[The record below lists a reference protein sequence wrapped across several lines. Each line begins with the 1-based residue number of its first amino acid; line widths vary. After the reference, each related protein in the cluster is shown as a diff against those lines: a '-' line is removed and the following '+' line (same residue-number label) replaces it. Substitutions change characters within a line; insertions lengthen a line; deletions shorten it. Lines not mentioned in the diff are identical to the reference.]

1 MLKRLFPIITLI
13 LLLCANSS
21 FAQNDAY
28 HITLNVTD
36 ENTHLPIT
44 GVTINLF
51 PSDLKGN
58 SDGAGLYKF
67 TFSRQEA
74 KTPVLVKYSAVG
86 YHLHQQK
93 ILITKDTSILISLNP
108 IVNKLQE
115 VEIKSKQAATPRTSI
130 ATTLTEKQLEK
141 TRGGTLA
148 ETLADISGVNMLKS
162 GSTISKPI
170 IHGLHSNRI
179 LILNNGIRLEGQQ
192 WGAEH
197 APEIDPFIA
206 QQIHV
211 IKGAESVK
219 YGAEAIGGIVI
230 TEPPA
235 LPQTAAISGNVN
247 LIGASNGRAVTTAA
261 MLTGGLKAIKGFGW
275 RLQGSAKKSGNI
287 KTADYYLGNT
297 GVRELNFSA
306 AAGYQTGKSN
316 YEAYYSRFSTELG
329 ILYSAHI
336 GTIEDINAR
345 IEAGRPLES
354 YNFSYNI
361 TAPRQKISHQLL
373 KLTGH
378 YDLDNHHKL
387 DITYAFQKNQRKEY
401 DIRRGDREA
410 IPITDLVLSTHT
422 LDLKLDVPLAHGAKR
437 SYGINSMMQVNNNIP
452 GTLANTFIP
461 NFDSYTAGL
470 FIIQHWIK
478 EKYELEAGLRYD
490 YKYFDAAG
498 FRYSQTTAQEQQN
511 ENTEQY
517 YGGNNSFNNVTGSA
531 GILWKFNT
539 RWHLASNIGLAWRAP
554 TANELYS
561 NGLHHG
567 AGLFEVGNPAMQNE
581 KGYKWITSLKHSGNL
596 LKFNLDVYLQY
607 ISNYIYSRPDRS
619 FKQTISG
626 TYPIF
631 RYTQTNATFAG
642 IDFTGSYQFLPAFSY
657 QLNASLIRAKDIKA
671 KNYLPYI
678 PADRISQAINWN
690 LDLKGSYLQFKHSFI
705 RRQTRF
711 EAESDYAPP
720 PGAYHLFT
728 MTAGTSI
735 KLGQQSMSI
744 NMSADNL
751 FNTLYKDYMNRY
763 RYYTHEMGRN
773 LTLRLAYKF

>member
-1 MLKRLFPIITLI
+1 M
-13 LLLCANSS
+13 LCANIS
-21 FAQNDAY
+21 FAQKSSY
-28 HITLNVTD
+28 QITLKVTD
-36 ENTHLPIT
+36 AATALPIT
-44 GVTINLF
+44 GVTITI
-51 PSDLKGN
+51 PHSDIKGN
-58 SDGAGLYKF
+58 SDAAGLYRLVL
-67 TFSRQEA
+67 SHQEA
-74 KTPVLVKYSAVG
+74 KIPVIVKYSAVG
-86 YHLHQQK
+86 YKALQQK
-93 ILITKDTSILISLNP
+93 ILITKDTTIVISLDPAANR
-108 IVNKLQE
+108 LRE
-115 VEIKSKQAATPRTSI
+115 VQIKGRQAAITRTSI
-130 ATTLTEKQLEK
+130 SSTLSNQQLEK
-141 TRGGTLA
+141 TRGGTLG
-148 ETLADISGVNMLKS
+148 EVLTDISGVNLLKS

-170 IHGLHSNRI
+170 IHGLYSNRI

-235 LPQTAAISGNVN
+235 LPQTATVSGNVN

-261 MLTGGLKAIKGFGW
+261 MLTGGLKGIEGFGW
-275 RLQGSAKKSGNI
+275 RVQGSAKKSGNI

-306 AAGYQTGKSN
+306 AAGYKTGHSN

-345 IEAGRPLES
+345 IAAGRPLEN
-354 YNFSYNI
+354 YGFSYDI
-361 TAPRQKISHQLL
+361 TAPRQKVSHQLL

-378 YDLDNHHKL
+378 YDLNHNNVL
-387 DITYAFQKNQRKEY
+387 NITYAFQKNHRKEY
-401 DIRRGDREA
+401 DTRRGDREA
-410 IPITDLVLSTHT
+410 IPITDLVLNTHT
-422 LDLKLDVPLAHGAKR
+422 VDVKLDMPISDGVKR
-437 SYGINSMMQVNNNIP
+437 SYGINSMVQVNNNIS

-461 NFDSYTAGL
+461 NFDSYTAGA
-470 FIIQHWIK
+470 FVVQHWIK
-478 EKYELEAGLRYD
+478 EKYEFEAGLRYD

-498 FRYSQTTAQEQQN
+498 FRYSYTTAQDQQS

-517 YGGNNSFNNVTGSA
+517 YGGSNSFNNVTGSA
-531 GILWKFNT
+531 GIIWKFNLK
-539 RWHLASNIGLAWRAP
+539 WHLASNIGLAWRSP

-567 AGLFEVGNPAMQNE
+567 AGLYEVGNPAMRNE
-581 KGYKWITSLKHSGNL
+581 KGYKWITSLKHSGTL
-596 LKFNLDVYLQY
+596 VKFNLDVYLQY
-607 ISNYIYSRPDRS
+607 INNYIYSRPDLH

-626 TYPIF
+626 TYPVF

-642 IDFTGSYQFLPAFSY
+642 IDFTGTYQFLPAFSY
-657 QLNASLIRAKDIKA
+657 QLNASLVRAKDVTA

-678 PADRISQAINWN
+678 PADRMSQAIHWD
-690 LDLKGSYLQFKHSFI
+690 LDLKGTYLQFKHSFVC
-705 RRQTRF
+705 RQNRF

-720 PGAYHLFT
+720 PGSYHLFT
-728 MTAGTSI
+728 MTAGTSV
-735 KLGQQSMSI
+735 KFGQQVMSI

-751 FNTLYKDYMNRY
+751 FNVLYKDYMNRY
-763 RYYTHEMGRN
+763 RYYTHDIGRN